1 MLGSLGMK
9 HASLNFDAASTEGR
23 HADWSAVTPRAVDSL
38 TRRQGDRLR
47 ARSVDM
53 ARNDILAAT
62 ALRKLSMAIA
72 GVRPRAGTNDPV
84 LNRDIDQ
91 LWDEWEK
98 EASTSGY
105 LTFSGLMWQLIGG
118 MLGGGGAIL
127 RARARRIEDGLT
139 VPLQLETLDIGHIA
153 THLTQRTERGG
164 RITQGIEFDSIGRLL
179 AYHLWRE
186 LPNGDFA
193 DGRIVR
199 VPEQVLAHV
208 FVPQEIGQ
216 TRGIPFA
223 TPALVNIRD
232 LQVLGDAQRTRAI
245 GESAFM
251 GVVTTS
257 GDEDGAGITGNPDD
271 EGNTNDDDEVLEH
284 FIPGTW
290 TYLKAGQDVKIHSPV
305 GTTFDALKRDEVG
318 KVAAALGVT
327 YEQLTADLSRTNW
340 TSYKAGQID
349 HRALVR
355 FIQREIVVPMAMRRV
370 YVWFIDAGVAA
381 GLIPRAA
388 MSSERTIR
396 GGGSYRVNYPMR
408 SVYPPFSEVD
418 RAAEAK
424 ATNLQLRNGLTDIER
439 VWEEEGHDPSV
450 VWDRLQRQNEEA
462 KKRGIV
468 LDCLPSMTTS
478 SGQTQQSPADPERN
492 SAP

>member
-1 MLGSLGMK
+1 MLGSFGIK
-9 HASLNFDAASTEGR
+9 HALNFDAASTEGR

-53 ARNDILAAT
+53 ARNDMMAAT
-62 ALRKLSMAIA
+62 ALRKLSIAIA
-72 GVRPRAGTNDPV
+72 GVRPRAATSDPV

-91 LWDEWEK
+91 LWDEWEM

-105 LTFSGLMWQLIGG
+105 LTFSGLMWQLVGG
-118 MLGGGGAIL
+118 MLGSGGAIM

-139 VPLQLETLDIGHIA
+139 VPLQLEALDIGHVA
-153 THLTQRTERGG
+153 THLTQRTQRGG
-164 RITQGIEFDSIGRLL
+164 RIVQGIEFDALNRLV

-193 DGRIVR
+193 DGTIVR
-199 VPEQVLAHV
+199 VPEQVLSHL

-216 TRGIPFA
+216 TRGVPFA
-223 TPALVNIRD
+223 TPALVGIRD
-232 LQVLGDAQRTRAI
+232 LQILGDAQRTRAI

-251 GVVTTS
+251 GVVTSS
-257 GDEDGAGITGNPDD
+257 GGEDSAGITGNPDD
-271 EGNTNDDDEVLEH
+271 EGNTNADDEVLEH

-305 GTTFDALKRDEVG
+305 GTTFDVLKRDEVG

-355 FIQREIVVPMAMRRV
+355 FIQKEVVIPMTIRRV
-370 YVWFIDAGVAA
+370 YGWFIDAGVAA
-381 GLIPRAA
+381 NLVPRSA
-388 MSSERTIR
+388 MSRERTIR
-396 GGGSYRVNYPMR
+396 GGGSYQITYPMR
-408 SVYPPFSEVD
+408 CVFPPFSEVD

-424 ATNLQLRNGLTDIER
+424 ATNLQLRNGLTDLER
-439 VWEEEGHDPSV
+439 VWEEEGRDPSV
-450 VWDRLQRQNEEA
+450 EWDRLARQNEEA

-478 SGQTQQSPADPERN
+478 SGQTQQVPTEPERS